1 MAIEAIYR
9 WPGTLRPSGRHTTA
23 RCGLF
28 EVDVFGIEPGQRH
41 LDAVL
46 VFPCHAAVT
55 RRGSLHTIL
64 RSYESC
70 GNCPAAVQAVLCF
83 FSRLGRV
90 HGFER

>member
-1 MAIEAIYR
+1 
-9 WPGTLRPSGRHTTA
+9 
-23 RCGLF
+23 
-28 EVDVFGIEPGQRH
+28 
-41 LDAVL
+41 
-46 VFPCHAAVT
+46 VT